1 MGKFF
6 EAPQGF
12 VKNVRYIDLGKKI
25 IAAVYTS
32 ERCRAF
38 VDHNGS
44 RRSEMFNDREPFDFT
59 THHFTFEKGEISENK
74 RFFVSFTPWRAGRGS
89 FETLEDITTVELSFD
104 EEKLISKKD
113 ELSRMDRKLLLI
125 FSDSHNICEGVD
137 YSIEHYTTADNAPV
151 VVYVLKYD
159 PSVAKMCTGTPNG
172 TLDYR
177 NQKQTVM
184 DEAKYAIS
192 ENKRVI
198 AAFNADFFDMFGDC
212 APSGLCVKDG
222 NIVANP
228 DSKRYFFGT
237 KRDNT
242 HIIDTL
248 SDHPM
253 LLPELMDVVC
263 GKDPIV
269 IDGKIGD
276 VAIGEPFG
284 YIAHPRTVA
293 GITNDGKVIIMIID
307 GRRPA
312 YSNGATLVDAAKL
325 LISHGAVSGLNLD
338 GGGSSTFIVEN
349 ASGELEM
356 LNHPADL
363 ARPTEDLIR
372 DVFNSI
378 LIVKK

>member
-1 MGKFF
+1 MGRFF

-12 VKNVRYIDLGKKI
+12 VKNVRYIDLGESV

-44 RRSEMFNDREPFDFT
+44 RCREMFNDREPFDFM
-59 THHFTFEKGEISENK
+59 THHFTFKKDEILKNTH
-74 RFFVSFTPWRAGRGS
+74 FFVSFTPWRAGRGS
-89 FETLEDITTVELSFD
+89 FASAEDITTVELVFD
-104 EEKLISKKD
+104 KNMLINKKD
-113 ELSRMDRKLLLI
+113 ELESMDRGLSLVS
-125 FSDSHNICEGVD
+125 SDSHNICDGVC
-137 YSIEHYTTADNAPV
+137 YSVEHYVTRENAPV
-151 VVYVLKYD
+151 VVFVYKYD
-159 PSVAKMCTGTPNG
+159 PSVAEMCTGTPNG

-184 DEAKYAIS
+184 DEARYAIS

-198 AAFNADFFDMFGDC
+198 GAFNADFFDMFGDC
-212 APSGLCVKDG
+212 APSGICIKDG

-228 DSKRYFFGT
+228 GSKRYFFGT
-237 KRDNT
+237 KCDKT
-242 HIIDTL
+242 PVIDTL
-248 SDHPM
+248 SGNPM
-253 LLPELMDVVC
+253 LLPELLNAVC
-263 GKDPIV
+263 GRDPIV
-269 IDGKIGD
+269 IDGRIGD

-284 YIAHPRTVA
+284 YIAHPRTIA
-293 GITNDGKVIIMIID
+293 GITNDGKVIIMVID
-307 GRRPA
+307 GRRPDH
-312 YSNGATLVDAAKL
+312 SNGATLVDAAKL
-325 LISHGAVSGLNLD
+325 LIKHGAVRGLNLD

-349 ASGELEM
+349 ADGELEM